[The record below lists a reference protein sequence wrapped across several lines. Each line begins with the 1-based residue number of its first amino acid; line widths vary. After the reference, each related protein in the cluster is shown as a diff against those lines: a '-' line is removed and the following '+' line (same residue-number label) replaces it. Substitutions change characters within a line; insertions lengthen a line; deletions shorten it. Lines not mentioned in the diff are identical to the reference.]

1 MVQQKSLLQKMEEAI
16 DLIKLLQ
23 EEKDEAIARVNGF
36 EAENREMKALLS
48 LAESKADEMLAV
60 RAKPLTDEP
69 KPRITVSEPKE
80 TPAAVSFKSPVR
92 EQEKPPVRNITEET
106 STSPSMEQRISVP
119 RDSAP
124 VESDD
129 APKKSPEEQ
138 AKSWT
143 ELRERFRRPLSTS

>member
-23 EEKDEAIARVNGF
+23 EEKDEAIARVNGY

-60 RAKPLTDEP
+60 RVKPLTEEP
-69 KPRITVSEPKE
+69 RARITPPEPEE
-80 TPAAVSFKSPVR
+80 TPAAVSFKSPLR
-92 EQEKPPVRNITEET
+92 DQEKPAEENVTEE
-106 STSPSMEQRISVP
+106 STMSPSMEQRIPVS
-119 RDSAP
+119 RDPAP
-124 VESDD
+124 VDSDES
-129 APKKSPEEQ
+129 PKKSPEEQ
-138 AKSWT
+138 ARSWT